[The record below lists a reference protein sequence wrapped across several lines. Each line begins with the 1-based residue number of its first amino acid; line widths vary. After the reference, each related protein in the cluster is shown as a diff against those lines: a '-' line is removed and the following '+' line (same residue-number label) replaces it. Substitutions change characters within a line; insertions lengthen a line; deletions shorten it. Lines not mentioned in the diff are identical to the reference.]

1 MALVQHGTNS
11 SREKTEIPNREP
23 RRTSRSRIIIV
34 PYGAHLQVCGRSGA
48 AGTYHDVIPQLDVLP
63 IICVWYGMMRVVC
76 AYREDGYG
84 CEGDVQRRNIEPR
97 VVEGGGAATHN
108 EEEDARDGVD
118 GNQEPRREVDGE
130 DVVVLAQYELERMY
144 VDGIGIATCGHNL
157 PVMMLVHV
165 RVHRAVMER
174 AVEGRVEEIVHDEK
188 EGSAT
193 QVLAKEISSNHCT
206 FGLVAMNQIV
216 NVMTTINCQVMNGDQ
231 CRERV

>member
-1 MALVQHGTNS
+1 MVPTCRYAVVRVRL
-11 SREKTEIPNREP
+11 E
-23 RRTSRSRIIIV
+23 RT
-34 PYGAHLQVCGRSGA
+34 
-48 AGTYHDVIPQLDVLP
+48 HDVIPQHDVLP

-97 VVEGGGAATHN
+97 VVEGGEAAPHD

-165 RVHRAVMER
+165 RVHGAVMER

-188 EGSAT
+188 GGQRDASIG
-193 QVLAKEISSNHCT
+193 K
-206 FGLVAMNQIV
+206 GDLVKTPLHIWAGRHELQIV
-216 NVMTTINCQVMNGDQ
+216 ECHDDDRNLAQGDESAIN